1 MARRQIRYKER
12 TFDLS
17 YDLLNPAAE
26 KCLLFLHG
34 WGSHKELM
42 RQAFAKGFEGYAH
55 IYLDLPGFGKSSGE
69 AVLTTHD
76 YAAIVAAFLE
86 ALGRTPEAVVG
97 HSFGGKVATL
107 LQPPRLILLSSAG
120 IVLPKPL
127 KVRAKIALFKLLK
140 PFGGDALRR
149 FFVSADAAGMS
160 EPMYET
166 FKRVVDEDFSGTF
179 AACSA
184 PTLLCWGEEDRATPP
199 EAGRRI
205 EALIPD
211 ARLRF
216 FEGSHYFFLERPQEV
231 IEEMEVFLE
240 TV

>member
-1 MARRQIRYKER
+1 MAHKRIRYNEH

-17 YDLLNPAAE
+17 YDLLNPSAV
-26 KCLLFLHG
+26 KSLLFLHG
-34 WGSHKELM
+34 WGSNKELM
-42 RQAFAKGFEGYAH
+42 RRAFGGGLKGFCH
-55 IYLDLPGFGKSSGE
+55 IYLDLPGFGKSSSD
-69 AVLTTHD
+69 AILTTHD
-76 YAAIVAAFLE
+76 YAAIVSAFLE
-86 ALGRTPEAVVG
+86 AVGRSPDAIVG

-127 KVRAKIALFKLLK
+127 GVRAKIALFKLLK

-149 FFVSADAAGMS
+149 FFVSADAAGM
-160 EPMYET
+160 PDTMYET
-166 FKRVVDEDFSGTF
+166 FKRVVDEDFSSTF
-179 AACSA
+179 AACGS
-184 PTLLCWGEEDRATPP
+184 PTLLCWGEGDRATPP

-205 EALIPD
+205 EALMPD

-216 FEGSHYFFLERPQEV
+216 FEGDHYFFLSREEEV
-231 IEEMEVFLE
+231 TEAMEAFLE